1 MLLLSSSSSAVASS
15 SFKHLFRRATLSLT
29 SRTSPIKPRPNPA
42 LLITTEALWT
52 NSTKNFSPLFL
63 GRHHSTATNMSGPTV
78 TSRKQPQWRVPE
90 GTAVPKLKLY
100 NSMTRTKNEF
110 IPMDGNQVTWYACGP
125 TVYDSTHIGHARNY
139 VSLDILHRVIEDY
152 FGYNVL
158 FVENITDIDDKIIKR
173 ARQNHLFNNFKSAT
187 TTVTPEA
194 IAKAEAA
201 WKLYA
206 EAELNAID
214 ATAAGQWAAFAEK
227 INKDAT
233 LKSTIATAHPKFPM
247 HFSALAEAHDA
258 IEAAKKSP
266 STTDAAAFCDANKTT
281 LSNLLDKELSHT
293 VSDPKVF
300 RDLAAYWEGEF
311 FKDMDRLGVR
321 RPDVLTRVSE
331 YVPEIVDFVQKII
344 GNGYAYEAEGSVYF
358 DTAAFDGKDGHHYA
372 KLAPWSKGDATL
384 MEESEGSLGIKLSGK
399 KSSMDFALWKAS
411 KSGEPAWDSPWG
423 PGRPGWHIECSV
435 MASEVL
441 GSGMDI
447 HSGGIDLAFPH
458 HDNELA
464 QSEAYHQCDQWVNY
478 FTHCGHLHVEGQ
490 KMSKSL
496 KNFISVQQALEKYTA
511 RQLRYFFLL
520 HQWDTGVDFRDT
532 SMSEAMGVETTFNNF
547 FANTKAMI
555 AEAKHTALDSTGTH
569 NFRRLELDMIKSL
582 KEKQSAVHAALCDSI
597 NTPNAMA
604 ELQSL
609 VSRTNV
615 YIKDA
620 GKNLNVEVVNKVAT
634 YVSKMLKTFGLDG
647 VVAEPIGFSAAGEGS
662 VSAEDVAMPY
672 LQVLSTFR
680 DTIRSYAREGRSV
693 QEMLA
698 LSDKLRDEDLERL
711 GVSLDDREDGKALIK
726 FIPAEEL
733 AAQRQAKI
741 QQAAEKLARKE
752 EAARA
757 KEAARLAKLEKGK
770 VSHLE
775 MFKQAANASE
785 YGSFEEGTGI
795 PLTDKDGQELPK
807 SRKKKLAKEWDVQK
821 KLHEDY
827 LTEVA
832 KGTTV

>member
-1 MLLLSSSSSAVASS
+1 MSAAAS
-15 SFKHLFRRATLSLT
+15 A
-29 SRTSPIKPRPNPA
+29 P
-42 LLITTEALWT
+42 
-52 NSTKNFSPLFL
+52 
-63 GRHHSTATNMSGPTV
+63 
-78 TSRKQPQWRVPE
+78 TSRKQPPWRVPA
-90 GTAVPKLKLY
+90 GKPVPKLKLY
-100 NSMTRTKNEF
+100 NSMTRTKTEF

-173 ARQNHLFNNFKSAT
+173 ARQNHLFNNFKAAT
-187 TTVTPEA
+187 AAVTPEA

-206 EAELNAID
+206 EAEIKAMD
-214 ATAAGQWAAFAEK
+214 ATAVDQWAAFAEK
-227 INKDAT
+227 INKDAALRTT
-233 LKSTIATAHPKFPM
+233 LTTAHPKFPM
-247 HFSALAEAHDA
+247 HFAALQEAFES
-258 IEAAKKSP
+258 IEQAKKSAA
-266 STTDAAAFCDANKTT
+266 TMDAAAFCEANKTT

-331 YVPEIVDFVQKII
+331 YVPEIVEFVQKII

-441 GSGMDI
+441 GSEMDI

-496 KNFISVQQALEKYTA
+496 KNFISVQQALEKYTP
-511 RQLRYFFLL
+511 RQLRFFFLL

-532 SMSEAMGVETTFNNF
+532 SMGEAMGVETTFNNF
-547 FANTKAMI
+547 FANSKAMI

-569 NFRRLELDMIKSL
+569 NFRRLELDMIKAL
-582 KEKQSAVHAALCDSI
+582 KERQDAVHAALCDSI
-597 NTPNAMA
+597 NTPNAMS
-604 ELQSL
+604 ELLAL

-620 GKNLNVEVVNKVAT
+620 GTNLNVEVVNKVAT
-634 YVSKMLKTFGLDG
+634 YVSKMLRTFGLDG
-647 VVAEPIGFSAAGEGS
+647 IVSDPIGFVGADGGAAGVS
-662 VSAEDVAMPY
+662 VEDVAMPY

-680 DTIRSYAREGRSV
+680 DTIRSYAREGRPA

-733 AAQRQAKI
+733 AAQRLAKV
-741 QQAAEKLARKE
+741 QQAAEKAARKE

-757 KEAARLAKLEKGK
+757 KEAARLLKLEKGK

-775 MFKQAANASE
+775 MFRAAANAAE

-795 PLTDKDGQELPK
+795 PLTDKEGQELPK
-807 SRKKKLAKEWDVQK
+807 SRKKKLAKEWEVQK

-827 LTEVA
+827 LAEKA
-832 KGTTV
+832 KGTIA

>member
-1 MLLLSSSSSAVASS
+1 MSAP
-15 SFKHLFRRATLSLT
+15 AT
-29 SRTSPIKPRPNPA
+29 
-42 LLITTEALWT
+42 
-52 NSTKNFSPLFL
+52 
-63 GRHHSTATNMSGPTV
+63 TAAA
-78 TSRKQPQWRVPE
+78 SRKQPPWRVPV
-90 GTAVPKLKLY
+90 AKPQPKLKLY
-100 NSMTRTKNEF
+100 NSMTRTKTEF
-110 IPMDGNQVTWYACGP
+110 IPLDGNQVTWYACGP

-173 ARQNHLFNNFKSAT
+173 ARQNYLFNNFKAAT
-187 TTVTPEA
+187 TSVTPEA

-206 EAELNAID
+206 ESELKAID
-214 ATAAGQWAAFAEK
+214 ASAADQWAVFSDK
-227 INKDAT
+227 IKTDAA
-233 LKSTIATAHPKFPM
+233 LKASLSTAHPKFAM
-247 HFSALAEAHDA
+247 HFSALQEAFDA
-258 IEAAKKSP
+258 IEQSKKSP
-266 STTDAAAFCDANKTT
+266 ATTDAAAFCDANKTT

-331 YVPEIVDFVQKII
+331 YVPEIVAFVEKII
-344 GNGYAYEAEGSVYF
+344 SNGYAYEAEGSVYF

-372 KLAPWSKGDATL
+372 KLAPWSKGDASL
-384 MEESEGSLGIKLSGK
+384 MEESEGSLGIKLAGK

-411 KSGEPAWDSPWG
+411 KPGEPAWDSPWG

-441 GSGMDI
+441 GSNMDI

-520 HQWDTGVDFRDT
+520 HQWDTGVDFRET
-532 SMSEAMGVETTFNNF
+532 SMGEAIGVESTFNNF
-547 FANTKAMI
+547 FVNAKAMI

-569 NFRRLELDMIKSL
+569 NFRRLELDMIAAL
-582 KEKQSAVHAALCDSI
+582 KERQNAVHAALCDSI
-597 NTPNAMA
+597 NTPNAMS
-604 ELQSL
+604 ELLAL

-615 YIKDA
+615 YIRDA
-620 GKNLNVEVVNKVAT
+620 GRNLNVEVVNKVAQ
-634 YVSKMLKTFGLDG
+634 YISKMLRTFGLDG
-647 VVAEPIGFSAAGEGS
+647 VVAEPIGLA
-662 VSAEDVAMPY
+662 SAEGGAGVSVEDIALPY
-672 LQVLSTFR
+672 LQALSTFR
-680 DTIRSYAREGRSV
+680 DTIRAYAREGRPV
-693 QEMLA
+693 KDMLA

-711 GVSLDDREDGKALIK
+711 GVSLDDREDGTALVK

-733 AAQRQAKI
+733 AAQRQLKL
-741 QQAAEKLARKE
+741 QQAAEKAAKKE
-752 EAARA
+752 ELARA
-757 KEAARLAKLEKGK
+757 KEQARLAKLEKGK
-770 VSHLE
+770 VPPME
-775 MFKQAANASE
+775 MFKQGPGAEE
-785 YGSFEEGTGI
+785 YGSFEAETGI
-795 PLTDKDGQELPK
+795 PLTDKEGQELPK
-807 SRKKKLAKEWDVQK
+807 SRRKKLTKEWEAQK

-827 LTEVA
+827 LAEKA
-832 KGTTV
+832 KGTIA

>member
-1 MLLLSSSSSAVASS
+1 MSA
-15 SFKHLFRRATLSLT
+15 
-29 SRTSPIKPRPNPA
+29 
-42 LLITTEALWT
+42 TTA
-52 NSTKNFSPLFL
+52 
-63 GRHHSTATNMSGPTV
+63 AA
-78 TSRKQPQWRVPE
+78 SRKQPPWRVPE
-90 GTAVPKLKLY
+90 GKPVPKLKLY
-100 NSMTRTKNEF
+100 NSMTRTKTEF

-173 ARQNHLFNNFKSAT
+173 ARQNHLFNNFKTAT
-187 TTVTPEA
+187 TAVTPDA

-206 EAELNAID
+206 EAEFKAID
-214 ATAAGQWAAFAEK
+214 ASAVDQWTAFTEK
-227 INKDAT
+227 INKDAA
-233 LKSTIATAHPKFPM
+233 LKAALTTAHPKFPM
-247 HFSALAEAHDA
+247 HFSALQEAYES
-258 IEAAKKSP
+258 IEQAKKAAG
-266 STTDAAAFCDANKTT
+266 TMDAAAFCDANKTT

-331 YVPEIVDFVQKII
+331 YVPEIVTFVEKII
-344 GNGYAYEAEGSVYF
+344 SNGYAYEAEGSVYF

-372 KLAPWSKGDATL
+372 KLAPWSKGDAAL

-496 KNFISVQQALEKYTA
+496 KNFISVQQALERYTP
-511 RQLRYFFLL
+511 RQLRFFFLL

-547 FANTKAMI
+547 FANSKAMI

-569 NFRRLELDMIKSL
+569 NFRRLELDMIMAL
-582 KEKQSAVHAALCDSI
+582 KEKQNAVHAALCDSI

-604 ELQSL
+604 ELLSL

-620 GKNLNVEVVNKVAT
+620 GKNLNVEVINKVAL
-634 YVSKMLKTFGLDG
+634 YVSKMLRTFGLDG
-647 VVAEPIGFSAAGEGS
+647 VVSEPIGFAGAEGGAAGVS
-662 VSAEDVAMPY
+662 VEDVALPY

-680 DTIRSYAREGRSV
+680 DTIRSYAREGRPA

-741 QQAAEKLARKE
+741 QQAAEKAARKE

-770 VSHLE
+770 VSHVE
-775 MFKQAANASE
+775 MFRQAANASE

-795 PLTDKDGQELPK
+795 PLTDKEGQELPK
-807 SRKKKLAKEWDVQK
+807 SRKKKLTKEWEAQK

-827 LTEVA
+827 LAEKA
-832 KGTTV
+832 KGTIA

>member
-1 MLLLSSSSSAVASS
+1 
-15 SFKHLFRRATLSLT
+15 
-29 SRTSPIKPRPNPA
+29 
-42 LLITTEALWT
+42 
-52 NSTKNFSPLFL
+52 
-63 GRHHSTATNMSGPTV
+63 MSGSNPT
-78 TSRKQPQWRVPE
+78 TAASRKQPPWRVPE
-90 GTAVPKLKLY
+90 AKPVPKLKLY
-100 NSMTRTKNEF
+100 NSMTRSKTEF
-110 IPMDGNQVTWYACGP
+110 IPIDGNQVTWYACGP

-173 ARQNHLFNNFKSAT
+173 ARQNHLFNNFKAAT
-187 TTVTPEA
+187 TTVSPAT
-194 IAKAEAA
+194 IAKAEEA
-201 WKLYA
+201 WKIYA
-206 EAELNAID
+206 EAELKAID
-214 ATAAGQWAAFAEK
+214 AMAVDQWAAFSEK

-233 LKSTIATAHPKFPM
+233 LKASLTTAHPKFPM
-247 HFSALAEAHDA
+247 HFSALQEAFDT
-258 IEAAKKSP
+258 IEQAKKSP
-266 STTDAAAFCDANKTT
+266 ATTDPAAFCDANKTT

-331 YVPEIVDFVQKII
+331 YVPEIVTFVEKII
-344 GNGYAYEAEGSVYF
+344 SNGYAYEAEGSVYF
-358 DTAAFDGKDGHHYA
+358 DTAAFDGKNGHHYA

-441 GSGMDI
+441 GSSMDI

-464 QSEAYHQCDQWVNY
+464 QSEAYHQCHQWVNY

-496 KNFISVQQALEKYTA
+496 KNFITVQQALEKYTP

-520 HQWDTGVDFRDT
+520 HQWDNGVDFRDT
-532 SMSEAMGVETTFNNF
+532 SMGEAIGVETTFNNF
-547 FANTKAMI
+547 FVNAKAMI
-555 AEAKHTALDSTGTH
+555 AEAKHTALESTGRH
-569 NFRRLELDMIKSL
+569 NFRRLELDMTAAL
-582 KEKQSAVHAALCDSI
+582 KERQNAVHAALCDSI
-597 NTPNAMA
+597 NTPNAMS
-604 ELQSL
+604 ELLAL

-620 GKNLNVEVVNKVAT
+620 GKDLNIEIITKVAQ
-634 YVSKMLKTFGLDG
+634 YVSKMLRTFGLDG
-647 VVAEPIGFSAAGEGS
+647 TVSDPVGLASAEGGVAG
-662 VSAEDVAMPY
+662 VSAEDVALPY

-680 DTIRSYAREGRSV
+680 DTVRRYAREGRPA
-693 QEMLA
+693 QELLA

-711 GVSLDDREDGKALIK
+711 GVALDDREDGKALIK

-733 AAQRQAKI
+733 AAARVAKA
-741 QQAAEKLARKE
+741 QQAAEK
-752 EAARA
+752 AAKKA
-757 KEAARLAKLEKGK
+757 EQAQAQAAARLAKLEKGRL
-770 VSHLE
+770 SHMD
-775 MFKQAANASE
+775 MFRLASNADE
-785 YGSFEEGTGI
+785 FGSFEEGTGI
-795 PLTDKDGQELPK
+795 PLTDKEGQELAK
-807 SRKKKLAKEWDVQK
+807 SRRKKLTKEWEAQK
-821 KLHEDY
+821 KLHEDF
-827 LTEVA
+827 LVEKE
-832 KGTTV
+832 KGNIA

>member
-1 MLLLSSSSSAVASS
+1 MSA
-15 SFKHLFRRATLSLT
+15 
-29 SRTSPIKPRPNPA
+29 P
-42 LLITTEALWT
+42 
-52 NSTKNFSPLFL
+52 
-63 GRHHSTATNMSGPTV
+63 TATTS
-78 TSRKQPQWRVPE
+78 SRKQPPWRVPE
-90 GTAVPKLKLY
+90 GKPVPKLKLY
-100 NSMTRTKNEF
+100 NSMTRSKTEF
-110 IPMDGNQVTWYACGP
+110 VPMDGNQVTWYACGP

-173 ARQNHLFNNFKSAT
+173 ARQNHLFNNFKAST
-187 TTVTPEA
+187 TAVTPES

-206 EAELNAID
+206 ESEFKAID
-214 ATAAGQWAAFAEK
+214 ATAADQWVAFSEK
-227 INKDAT
+227 INKDDSHRAT
-233 LKSTIATAHPKFPM
+233 LTAAHPKFPM
-247 HFSALAEAHDA
+247 HFSALQEAFDS
-258 IEAAKKSP
+258 IEQAKKSS

-331 YVPEIVDFVQKII
+331 YVPEIVTFVEKII
-344 GNGYAYEAEGSVYF
+344 SNGYAYEAEGSVYF

-441 GSGMDI
+441 GSNMDI

-464 QSEAYHQCDQWVNY
+464 QSEAYHKCDQWVNY

-496 KNFISVQQALEKYTA
+496 KNFISVQQALEKYTP
-511 RQLRYFFLL
+511 RQLRLFFLL

-532 SMSEAMGVETTFNNF
+532 SMGEAIGVETTFNNF
-547 FANTKAMI
+547 FANSKAMI
-555 AEAKHTALDSTGTH
+555 AEAKHTALDSTGSH
-569 NFRRLELDMIKSL
+569 NFRRLELDMISAL
-582 KEKQSAVHAALCDSI
+582 KEKQNAVHAALCDSI
-597 NTPNAMA
+597 NTPNAMS
-604 ELQSL
+604 ELLAL

-620 GKNLNVEVVNKVAT
+620 GKNLNVEVVNKVAQ
-634 YVSKMLKTFGLDG
+634 YVSKMLRTFGLDG
-647 VVAEPIGFSAAGEGS
+647 VVSDSIGFSGAEGGAAGVS
-662 VSAEDVAMPY
+662 VEDVAMPY

-680 DTIRSYAREGRSV
+680 DTIRSYAREGRST

-741 QQAAEKLARKE
+741 QQAAEKVARKE

-775 MFKQAANASE
+775 MFRQSASAAE
-785 YGSFEEGTGI
+785 YGSFEDETGI
-795 PLTDKDGQELPK
+795 PLTDKEGQELPK
-807 SRKKKLAKEWDVQK
+807 SRKKKLAKEWEVQK

-827 LTEVA
+827 LAEKA
-832 KGTTV
+832 KGTIA

>member
-1 MLLLSSSSSAVASS
+1 MSAPA
-15 SFKHLFRRATLSLT
+15 ATT
-29 SRTSPIKPRPNPA
+29 SA
-42 LLITTEALWT
+42 
-52 NSTKNFSPLFL
+52 
-63 GRHHSTATNMSGPTV
+63 
-78 TSRKQPQWRVPE
+78 SRKQPPWRVPE
-90 GTAVPKLKLY
+90 PKPVPKLKLY
-100 NSMTRTKNEF
+100 NSMTRTKTEF

-139 VSLDILHRVIEDY
+139 VTLDILHRVIEDY

-173 ARQNHLFNNFKSAT
+173 ARQNHLFNNFKAST

-206 EAELNAID
+206 ESELKAID
-214 ATAAGQWAAFAEK
+214 ATAADQWVAFSEK
-227 INKDAT
+227 INKDASHKAAIT
-233 LKSTIATAHPKFPM
+233 TAHPKFPM
-247 HFSALAEAHDA
+247 HFSALQEAFDS
-258 IEAAKKSP
+258 IEQAKKSP
-266 STTDAAAFCDANKTT
+266 TTTDAAAFCEANKTT
-281 LSNLLDKELSHT
+281 LSSALDKELSHT

-331 YVPEIVDFVQKII
+331 YVPEIVTFVEKII
-344 GNGYAYEAEGSVYF
+344 SNGYAYEAEGSVYF

-372 KLAPWSKGDATL
+372 KLAPWSKGDASL

-441 GSGMDI
+441 GSSMDI
-447 HSGGIDLAFPH
+447 HSGGVDLAFPH

-478 FTHCGHLHVEGQ
+478 FTHCGHLHVQGQ

-496 KNFISVQQALEKYTA
+496 KNFITVQQALEKYTP
-511 RQLRYFFLL
+511 RQLRLFFLL

-532 SMSEAMGVETTFNNF
+532 SMGEAIGVETTLNNF
-547 FANTKAMI
+547 FANSKAMI

-569 NFRRLELDMIKSL
+569 NFRRLELDMISAL
-582 KEKQSAVHAALCDSI
+582 KEKQNAVHAALCDSI
-597 NTPNAMA
+597 NTPNAMS
-604 ELQSL
+604 ELLAL

-620 GKNLNVEVVNKVAT
+620 GKNLNVEVVSKVAQ
-634 YVSKMLKTFGLDG
+634 YVSKTLRTFGLDG
-647 VVAEPIGFSAAGEGS
+647 IVADPIGFSGAEGGAAGVS
-662 VSAEDVAMPY
+662 VEDVAMPY

-680 DTIRSYAREGRSV
+680 DTIRSYAREGRSA

-741 QQAAEKLARKE
+741 QQAAEKAAKKE

-775 MFKQAANASE
+775 MFRQGAGSSE
-785 YGSFEEGTGI
+785 YGSFEDETGI
-795 PLTDKDGQELPK
+795 PLTDKEGQELPK
-807 SRKKKLAKEWDVQK
+807 SRKKKLTKEWEVQK

-827 LTEVA
+827 LAEQA
-832 KGTTV
+832 KGTIA

>member
-1 MLLLSSSSSAVASS
+1 MS
-15 SFKHLFRRATLSLT
+15 
-29 SRTSPIKPRPNPA
+29 
-42 LLITTEALWT
+42 
-52 NSTKNFSPLFL
+52 
-63 GRHHSTATNMSGPTV
+63 GSTA
-78 TSRKQPQWRVPE
+78 TSRKQPPWRVPE
-90 GTAVPKLKLY
+90 GTPVPKLKLY
-100 NSMTRTKNEF
+100 NSMTRTKTDF
-110 IPMDGNQVTWYACGP
+110 IPMEGSQVTWYACGP

-139 VSLDILHRVIEDY
+139 VSLDILHRVVEDY

-173 ARQNHLFNNFKSAT
+173 ARQNHLFNNFKSGT

-194 IAKAEAA
+194 IAKAEDA

-206 EAELNAID
+206 EAELKAID
-214 ATAAGQWAAFAEK
+214 ATAADNWTTFVEN
-227 INKDAT
+227 ITRDAT
-233 LKSTIATAHPKFPM
+233 LKATLTTAHPKFPM
-247 HFSALAEAHDA
+247 HFSALVEAHDA

-266 STTDAAAFCDANKTT
+266 STSDAATFCDANKTT

-293 VSDPKVF
+293 VSDPKIF
-300 RDLAAYWEGEF
+300 RDLAAFWEGEF

-331 YVPEIVDFVQKII
+331 YVPEIVDFVKKII

-358 DTAAFDGKDGHHYA
+358 DTAAFDGKNGHHYA

-520 HQWDTGVDFRDT
+520 HQWDTGVDFRET

-569 NFRRLELDMIKSL
+569 NFRRLELDMIKAL
-582 KEKQSAVHAALCDSI
+582 KEKQSTVHAALCDSI

-604 ELQSL
+604 ELQAL

-620 GKNLNVEVVNKVAT
+620 GKNINVDVVNKVAT

-647 VVAEPIGFSAAGEGS
+647 VVAEPIGFSAAGGEGA

-680 DTIRSYAREGRSV
+680 DTIRSYAREGRPA

-741 QQAAEKLARKE
+741 AAAAEKLARKE

-757 KEAARLAKLEKGK
+757 KEVARLAKLEKGK

-775 MFKQAANASE
+775 MFKLAANAAE

-795 PLTDKDGQELPK
+795 PLTDKEGAELPK

-827 LTEVA
+827 LAEVA
-832 KGTTV
+832 KGNII

>member
-1 MLLLSSSSSAVASS
+1 MSAS
-15 SFKHLFRRATLSLT
+15 T
-29 SRTSPIKPRPNPA
+29 S
-42 LLITTEALWT
+42 
-52 NSTKNFSPLFL
+52 
-63 GRHHSTATNMSGPTV
+63 
-78 TSRKQPQWRVPE
+78 TSRKQPPWRVPA
-90 GTAVPKLKLY
+90 GKPVPKLKLY
-100 NSMTRTKNEF
+100 NSMTRTKTEF
-110 IPMDGNQVTWYACGP
+110 VPMDGNQVTWYACGP

-152 FGYNVL
+152 FGYDVL

-173 ARQNHLFNNFKSAT
+173 ARQNYLFNNFKSAT
-187 TTVTPEA
+187 KTVTSEA

-206 EAELNAID
+206 ESEFKDID
-214 ATAAGQWAAFAEK
+214 PTAALHWAAFSEK
-227 INKDAT
+227 INKDPAQKAT
-233 LKSTIATAHPKFPM
+233 ITAAHPKFPM
-247 HFSALAEAHDA
+247 HFSALQEAFDS
-258 IEAAKKSP
+258 IDQAKKSP
-266 STTDAAAFCDANKTT
+266 ATTDAEAFCDANKTT

-311 FKDMDRLGVR
+311 FKDMDKLGVR

-331 YVPEIVDFVQKII
+331 YVPEIVTFVEKII
-344 GNGYAYEAEGSVYF
+344 SNGYAYEAEGSVYF

-372 KLAPWSKGDATL
+372 KLAPWSKGDAAL

-399 KSSMDFALWKAS
+399 KSGMDFALWKAS

-441 GSGMDI
+441 GSSMDI

-496 KNFISVQQALEKYTA
+496 KNFISVQQALEKYTP
-511 RQLRYFFLL
+511 RQLRFFFLL

-532 SMSEAMGVETTFNNF
+532 SMGEAIGVETTFNNF

-555 AEAKHTALDSTGTH
+555 AEAKHTALDSTGSH
-569 NFRRLELDMIKSL
+569 NFRRLELDMISAL
-582 KEKQSAVHAALCDSI
+582 KEKQNAVHAALCDSI
-597 NTPNAMA
+597 NTPNAMSEILA
-604 ELQSL
+604 L

-620 GKNLNVEVVNKVAT
+620 GKNLNVEVINKVAQ
-634 YVSKMLKTFGLDG
+634 YVSKMLRTFGLDG
-647 VVAEPIGFSAAGEGS
+647 VVADPIGFSGAEGGAS
-662 VSAEDVAMPY
+662 GVSAEDIALPY

-680 DTIRSYAREGRSV
+680 DTIRNYAREGRSA

-741 QQAAEKLARKE
+741 QQAAEKAARKE
-752 EAARA
+752 EAARS

-770 VSHLE
+770 VSHLD
-775 MFKQAANASE
+775 MFRTGAGAAE
-785 YGSFEEGTGI
+785 YGSFEDGTGL
-795 PLTDKDGQELPK
+795 PLTDKEGQELPK
-807 SRKKKLAKEWDVQK
+807 SRKKKLTKEWEVQK

-827 LTEVA
+827 LTEKA
-832 KGTTV
+832 KGTIA

>member
-1 MLLLSSSSSAVASS
+1 MSSSP
-15 SFKHLFRRATLSLT
+15 AT
-29 SRTSPIKPRPNPA
+29 
-42 LLITTEALWT
+42 TTT
-52 NSTKNFSPLFL
+52 
-63 GRHHSTATNMSGPTV
+63 TA
-78 TSRKQPQWRVPE
+78 SRKQPPWLVPE
-90 GTAVPKLKLY
+90 AKPQPKLKLY
-100 NSMTRTKNEF
+100 NSMTRTKTEF

-139 VSLDILHRVIEDY
+139 VSLDIMHRVIEDY

-158 FVENITDIDDKIIKR
+158 FVENVTDIDDKIIKR
-173 ARQNHLFNNFKSAT
+173 ARQNYLFNNFKAAT
-187 TTVTPEA
+187 VTVTPEA
-194 IAKAEAA
+194 LAKAEAA

-206 EAELNAID
+206 ESELKAID
-214 ATAAGQWAAFAEK
+214 ATAVDQWAAFSEK
-227 INKDAT
+227 ISKDAT
-233 LKSTIATAHPKFPM
+233 LKATLSTTHPKFPM
-247 HFSALAEAHDA
+247 HFSALQEAFES
-258 IEAAKKSP
+258 IEQVKKSAA
-266 STTDAAAFCDANKTT
+266 TVDAAAFCEANKTI

-331 YVPEIVDFVQKII
+331 YIPEIVTFVEKII
-344 GNGYAYEAEGSVYF
+344 SNGYAYEAEGSVYF

-372 KLAPWSKGDATL
+372 KLAPWSKGDAAL

-399 KSSMDFALWKAS
+399 KSNMDFALWKAS

-496 KNFISVQQALEKYTA
+496 KNFISVQQALEKYTP
-511 RQLRYFFLL
+511 RQLRFFFLL

-532 SMSEAMGVETTFNNF
+532 SMSEAIGVETTFNNF
-547 FANTKAMI
+547 FANSKAMVT
-555 AEAKHTALDSTGTH
+555 EAKHTALDSTGTH
-569 NFRRLELDMIKSL
+569 NFRRLELDMITAL
-582 KEKQSAVHAALCDSI
+582 KEKQNAVHAALCDSI
-597 NTPNAMA
+597 NTPNAMS
-604 ELQSL
+604 ELLSL

-620 GKNLNVEVVNKVAT
+620 GKNLNVDVVNKVAQ
-634 YVSKMLKTFGLDG
+634 YVSKMLRTFGLDG
-647 VVAEPIGFSAAGEGS
+647 VVADPIGFSTAAAGGA
-662 VSAEDVAMPY
+662 SAEDVAMPY
-672 LQVLSTFR
+672 LQLLSTFR
-680 DTIRSYAREGRSV
+680 DTIRSYAREGRPV
-693 QEMLA
+693 EEMLA

-711 GVSLDDREDGKALIK
+711 GISLDDREDGKALIK

-741 QQAAEKLARKE
+741 QQAAEKAAKKEEMARLKE
-752 EAARA
+752 EA
-757 KEAARLAKLEKGK
+757 RLKKLEKAK

-775 MFKQAANASE
+775 MFKQGEGSE
-785 YGSFEEGTGI
+785 GYGSFEEGTGI
-795 PLTDKDGQELPK
+795 PLTDKEGQELPK
-807 SRKKKLAKEWDVQK
+807 SRKKKLTKEWEIQK

-827 LTEVA
+827 LTERVKA
-832 KGTTV
+832 LIF

>member
-1 MLLLSSSSSAVASS
+1 MSANTTNV
-15 SFKHLFRRATLSLT
+15 
-29 SRTSPIKPRPNPA
+29 SRQ
-42 LLITTEALWT
+42 
-52 NSTKNFSPLFL
+52 
-63 GRHHSTATNMSGPTV
+63 
-78 TSRKQPQWRVPE
+78 QPPWRVPE
-90 GTAVPKLKLY
+90 GKPVPKLKLY
-100 NSMTRTKNEF
+100 NSMTRTKTEF
-110 IPMDGNQVTWYACGP
+110 VPMDGNQVTWYACGP

-173 ARQNHLFNNFKSAT
+173 ARQNHLFNNFKAAT

-206 EAELNAID
+206 DSELKAID
-214 ATAAGQWAAFAEK
+214 ATAADQWVAFVEK
-227 INKDAT
+227 INKDAA
-233 LKSTIATAHPKFPM
+233 LKSSLTTAHPKFPM
-247 HFSALAEAHDA
+247 HFSALQEAYDA
-258 IEAAKKSP
+258 IEQAKKDAGKA
-266 STTDAAAFCDANKTT
+266 DAAAFCDANKTT

-331 YVPEIVDFVQKII
+331 YVPEIVDFVKKII
-344 GNGYAYEAEGSVYF
+344 SNGYAYEAEGSVYF

-372 KLAPWSKGDATL
+372 KLAPCSKGDAAL

-496 KNFISVQQALEKYTA
+496 KNFISVQQALEKYTP
-511 RQLRYFFLL
+511 RQLRFFFLL

-532 SMSEAMGVETTFNNF
+532 SMSEAMSVETTFNNF
-547 FANTKAMI
+547 FANAKAMI

-569 NFRRLELDMIKSL
+569 NFRRLELDMIVAL
-582 KEKQSAVHAALCDSI
+582 KDKQNAVHAALCDSI
-597 NTPNAMA
+597 NTPNAMS
-604 ELQSL
+604 ELQAL

-615 YIKDA
+615 YIKEA
-620 GKNLNVEVVNKVAT
+620 GSNLNVEVVNKVAL
-634 YVSKMLKTFGLDG
+634 YVSKILRTFGLDG
-647 VVAEPIGFSAAGEGS
+647 VVSDPIGFASAEAGGAS
-662 VSAEDVAMPY
+662 VEDVAMPY

-680 DTIRSYAREGRSV
+680 DTIRAYAREGRPV

-698 LSDKLRDEDLERL
+698 LSDKLRDEDLELL

-741 QQAAEKLARKE
+741 QQAAEKAARKE
-752 EAARA
+752 EAAKA
-757 KEAARLAKLEKGK
+757 KEAARLLKLEKGK
-770 VSHLE
+770 VSQLE
-775 MFKQAANASE
+775 MFKVAANSAE
-785 YGSFEEGTGI
+785 YGSFDESGI
-795 PLTDKDGQELPK
+795 PVTDKEGQELPK
-807 SRKKKLAKEWDVQK
+807 SRRKKLQKEWDVQK

-827 LTEVA
+827 LAEKA
-832 KGTTV
+832 KGTIA

>member
-1 MLLLSSSSSAVASS
+1 
-15 SFKHLFRRATLSLT
+15 
-29 SRTSPIKPRPNPA
+29 
-42 LLITTEALWT
+42 
-52 NSTKNFSPLFL
+52 
-63 GRHHSTATNMSGPTV
+63 MSGSTPSTTASV
-78 TSRKQPQWRVPE
+78 SRKQPPWRTPE
-90 GTAVPKLKLY
+90 AKPVPKLKLY
-100 NSMTRTKNEF
+100 NSMTRSKVEF
-110 IPMDGNQVTWYACGP
+110 VPIDGNQVTWYACGP

-139 VSLDILHRVIEDY
+139 VTLDILHRVVEDY

-173 ARQNHLFNNFKSAT
+173 ARQNHLFNNFKAST

-194 IAKAEAA
+194 IAKAQEA
-201 WKLYA
+201 WKVYA
-206 EAELNAID
+206 EAELKPID
-214 ATAAGQWAAFAEK
+214 PTAVEQWAAFSEK
-227 INKDAT
+227 INKDAA
-233 LKSTIATAHPKFPM
+233 LKTSLTTAHPKFPM
-247 HFSALAEAHDA
+247 HFSALQEAVDA
-258 IEAAKKSP
+258 INQARESP
-266 STTDAAAFCDANKTT
+266 ATTDAAAFCEANKTT

-311 FKDMDRLGVR
+311 FNDMDRLGVR

-331 YVPEIVDFVQKII
+331 YVPEIVTFVEKII
-344 GNGYAYEAEGSVYF
+344 SNGYAYEAEGSVYF
-358 DTAAFDGKDGHHYA
+358 DTAAFDGKNGHHYA

-384 MEESEGSLGIKLSGK
+384 MEESEGSLGIRLSGK
-399 KSSMDFALWKAS
+399 KSGMDFALWKAS

-441 GSGMDI
+441 GSSMDI

-496 KNFISVQQALEKYTA
+496 KNFITVQQALEKYTP

-520 HQWDTGVDFRDT
+520 HQWDNGVDFRDT
-532 SMSEAMGVETTFNNF
+532 SMGEAIGVETTFNNF
-547 FANTKAMI
+547 FANAKAMI
-555 AEAKHTALDSTGTH
+555 AEAKHTALDSTGQH
-569 NFRRLELDMIKSL
+569 NFRRLELDMIAAL
-582 KEKQSAVHAALCDSI
+582 KERQNAVHAALCDSI
-597 NTPNAMA
+597 NTPNAMS
-604 ELQSL
+604 ELLAL
-609 VSRTNV
+609 VTRTNV
-615 YIKDA
+615 YIKDG
-620 GKNLNVEVVNKVAT
+620 GKNLNVEVVNKVAQ
-634 YVSKMLKTFGLDG
+634 YVSKILRTFGLDG
-647 VVAEPIGFSAAGEGS
+647 VVSDPIGLAGVDGATA
-662 VSAEDVAMPY
+662 VSAEDVALPY

-680 DTIRSYAREGRSV
+680 DTVRRYAREGRPA
-693 QEMLA
+693 QELLA

-733 AAQRQAKI
+733 AAARQAKL
-741 QQAAEKLARKE
+741 QQAAERAARKE
-752 EAARA
+752 ELARA

-775 MFKQAANASE
+775 MFRQGANAAE
-785 YGSFEEGTGI
+785 FGSFEVETGI

-807 SRKKKLAKEWDVQK
+807 SRRKKLTKDWEAQK

-827 LTEVA
+827 LAEMTKNPSA
-832 KGTTV
+832 

>member
-1 MLLLSSSSSAVASS
+1 MIG
-15 SFKHLFRRATLSLT
+15 
-29 SRTSPIKPRPNPA
+29 P
-42 LLITTEALWT
+42 
-52 NSTKNFSPLFL
+52 
-63 GRHHSTATNMSGPTV
+63 STAAPAV
-78 TSRKQPQWRVPE
+78 SRKQPPWRMPE
-90 GTAVPKLKLY
+90 GKPT
-100 NSMTRTKNEF
+100 EF

-139 VSLDILHRVIEDY
+139 VSLDILHRVVEDY

-173 ARQNHLFNNFKSAT
+173 ARQNHLFNNFKAST
-187 TTVTPEA
+187 TIMSSKT
-194 IAKAEAA
+194 IIKAETA

-206 EAELNAID
+206 ESELKAID
-214 ATAAGQWAAFAEK
+214 TTAVDHWVAFSEK
-227 INKDAT
+227 ISKDPT
-233 LKSTIATAHPKFPM
+233 LKATIATAHPKFPM
-247 HFSALAEAHDA
+247 HFSALQEAFDA
-258 IEAAKKSP
+258 IEQAKKFVA
-266 STTDAAAFCDANKTT
+266 STDPAAFCDANKTT

-293 VSDPKVF
+293 
-300 RDLAAYWEGEF
+300 
-311 FKDMDRLGVR
+311 
-321 RPDVLTRVSE
+321 
-331 YVPEIVDFVQKII
+331 YVPEIVTFVEKII
-344 GNGYAYEAEGSVYF
+344 SNGYAYEAEGSVYF

-372 KLAPWSKGDATL
+372 KLAPWSKGDASL
-384 MEESEGSLGIKLSGK
+384 MEESEGSLGIRLSGK
-399 KSSMDFALWKAS
+399 KSNTDFALWKAS

-496 KNFISVQQALEKYTA
+496 KNFISVQQALEKYTP
-511 RQLRYFFLL
+511 RQLRLFFLL

-532 SMSEAMGVETTFNNF
+532 SMGEAIGVETTFNNF
-547 FANTKAMI
+547 FANSKAMI
-555 AEAKHTALDSTGTH
+555 AEAKHSALESSGSH
-569 NFRRLELDMIKSL
+569 NFRRLELDMIAAL
-582 KEKQSAVHAALCDSI
+582 KERQNAVHAALCDSI
-597 NTPNAMA
+597 NTPNAMS
-604 ELQSL
+604 ELLAL

-615 YIKDA
+615 YIKDS
-620 GKNLNVEVVNKVAT
+620 GKNLNVEVVNKVAQ
-634 YVSKMLKTFGLDG
+634 YVSKMLSTFGLDG
-647 VVAEPIGFSAAGEGS
+647 VVAEPIGFASAAGNGGAT
-662 VSAEDVAMPY
+662 AEEVAMPY

-680 DTIRSYAREGRSV
+680 DTVRRYAREGRPA

-711 GVSLDDREDGKALIK
+711 GVSLDDREDDKALIK

-733 AAQRQAKI
+733 AAARQAKL
-741 QQAAEKLARKE
+741 QQAAEKAARKE
-752 EAARA
+752 ELARA

-770 VSHLE
+770 VSYLE
-775 MFKQAANASE
+775 MFRQSPNADE
-785 YGSFEEGTGI
+785 YGSFEQETGI
-795 PLTDKDGQELPK
+795 PLTDNEGQELAK
-807 SRKKKLAKEWDVQK
+807 SRRKKLTKEWETQK

-827 LTEVA
+827 LAEKA
-832 KGTTV
+832 KGNIA

>member
-1 MLLLSSSSSAVASS
+1 
-15 SFKHLFRRATLSLT
+15 
-29 SRTSPIKPRPNPA
+29 
-42 LLITTEALWT
+42 
-52 NSTKNFSPLFL
+52 
-63 GRHHSTATNMSGPTV
+63 MSGTASGASA
-78 TSRKQPQWRVPE
+78 SRKQPPWRVPE
-90 GTAVPKLKLY
+90 GKPVPKLKLY
-100 NSMTRTKNEF
+100 NSMTRTKTEF

-139 VSLDILHRVIEDY
+139 VSLDILHRVVEDY

-173 ARQNHLFNNFKSAT
+173 ARQNHLFNNFKAAT

-194 IAKAEAA
+194 IAKAEEA

-206 EAELNAID
+206 ESELSAID
-214 ATAAGQWAAFAEK
+214 ATAVHQWATFSEK
-227 INKDAT
+227 ITKDAI
-233 LKSTIATAHPKFPM
+233 LKATITTAHPKFAM
-247 HFSALAEAHDA
+247 HFSALHEAYDA
-258 IEAAKKSP
+258 IERAKKSP
-266 STTDAAAFCDANKTT
+266 STTDAAVFCDANKTT
-281 LSNLLDKELSHT
+281 LANLLDKELSHT

-331 YVPEIVDFVQKII
+331 YVPEIVAFVEKII
-344 GNGYAYEAEGSVYF
+344 SNGYAYEAEGSVYF

-372 KLAPWSKGDATL
+372 KLAPWSKGDAAL

-496 KNFISVQQALEKYTA
+496 KNFISVQQALEKYTP
-511 RQLRYFFLL
+511 RQLRLFFLL

-532 SMSEAMGVETTFNNF
+532 SMSEAIGVETTFNNF

-555 AEAKHTALDSTGTH
+555 TEAKHTALDSTGSH
-569 NFRRLELDMIKSL
+569 NFRRLELEMIAAL
-582 KEKQSAVHAALCDSI
+582 KEKQNAIHAALCDSI
-597 NTPNAMA
+597 NTPNAMS
-604 ELQSL
+604 ELLSL

-620 GKNLNVEVVNKVAT
+620 GKNLNVDVISKVAQ
-634 YVSKMLKTFGLDG
+634 YVSKMLRTFGLDG
-647 VVAEPIGFSAAGEGS
+647 VVSEPIGFASGEGGAAGVS
-662 VSAEDVAMPY
+662 VEDIAMPY

-680 DTIRSYAREGRSV
+680 DTVRSYAREGRSV

-733 AAQRQAKI
+733 AAQRQAKV
-741 QQAAEKLARKE
+741 QQAAEKAARKE
-752 EAARA
+752 EAAKA
-757 KEAARLAKLEKGK
+757 KEAARLAKLEKGR

-775 MFKQAANASE
+775 MFKEGSSAGE

-795 PLTDKDGQELPK
+795 PLTDKEGQELPK
-807 SRKKKLAKEWDVQK
+807 SRKKKLTKEWETQK
-821 KLHEDY
+821 KLHEDF
-827 LTEVA
+827 LAEKA
-832 KGTTV
+832 KGNIA